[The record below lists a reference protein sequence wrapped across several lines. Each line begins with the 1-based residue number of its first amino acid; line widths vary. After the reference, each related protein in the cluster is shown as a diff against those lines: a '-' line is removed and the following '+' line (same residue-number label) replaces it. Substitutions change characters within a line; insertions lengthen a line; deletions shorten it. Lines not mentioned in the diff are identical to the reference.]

1 MAHLLRMP
9 SVMAG
14 ASEAVLLAWTVEVGD
29 AFAEGDSIA
38 EIETDKA
45 LVELAAEESAVLGRT
60 LVSGGTKVTVGDAIA
75 VLAEAGDSDD
85 DIEAAAAE
93 ARDTS
98 SEVEAAPDQDA
109 VLDPSPDL
117 EPDSAALAAAPEPT
131 PLSPEGGRLFV
142 SPLVRRLAREQ
153 GIDPAVI
160 PGTGPG
166 GRIVRRDLDA
176 WLAQTPTEPEPTE
189 PEPAAAEPAA
199 AVPAAAGAA
208 GFEDVPHS
216 GMRRAIARRLA
227 ESKSTVPHFYLSADL
242 RVGRLLEL
250 RAEINKTE
258 DVQVSVNDLLVKAI
272 GTAFQRVPEANVIW
286 TDDALRRFDTIDVA
300 VAVSTDKGLLTPVV
314 RDVASQS
321 LTRLSATIGDLVERA
336 RSGRLLQQE
345 LEGGSFSISNLGMYG
360 TPEFSAILNPPQSGI
375 LAVGAARDAAVVDDG
390 QVAVATVMSV
400 TMSVDHRAVDGALAA
415 QWLAAFTTIVENPV
429 SMLV

>member
-9 SVMAG
+9 SVLAG

-29 AFAEGDSIA
+29 SFAEGDSIA

-45 LVELAAEESAVLGRT
+45 LVELAAEESAILGRT
-60 LVSGGTKVTVGDAIA
+60 LVSGGTKVTVGDPIA
-75 VLAEAGDSDD
+75 VLAASTDSDD
-85 DIEAAAAE
+85 DIDAVAAE
-93 ARDTS
+93 AGGAS
-98 SEVEAAPDQDA
+98 SGVDVAAVPDPEPDPAAIGTAPEASP
-109 VLDPSPDL
+109 PSPEHD
-117 EPDSAALAAAPEPT
+117 
-131 PLSPEGGRLFV
+131 RLFV

-166 GRIVRRDLDA
+166 GRIVRRDLEA
-176 WLAQTPTEPEPTE
+176 WLASEPATPEPETPR
-189 PEPAAAEPAA
+189 PAVAAPAAS
-199 AVPAAAGAA
+199 AV

-216 GMRRAIARRLA
+216 GMRRAIARRLT
-227 ESKSTVPHFYLSADL
+227 ESKSTVPHFYVAADL

-250 RAEINKTE
+250 REEVNATD
-258 DVQVSVNDLLVKAI
+258 DVHVSVNDLLVKAI

-300 VAVSTDKGLLTPVV
+300 VAVDTEKGLVTPVV

-321 LTRLSATIGDLVERA
+321 LTRLSATIADLVERS
-336 RSGRLLQQE
+336 RSGRLLQHE
-345 LEGGSFSISNLGMYG
+345 LEGGAFSISNLGMYG

-375 LAVGAARDAAVVDDG
+375 LAVGAVRDAVVVHDG
-390 QVAVATVMSV
+390 GVAVAPVMSV

-415 QWLAAFTTIVENPV
+415 RWLAAFTAVVENPV

>member
-9 SVMAG
+9 SVLAG

-29 AFAEGDSIA
+29 SFAEGDSIA

-45 LVELAAEESAVLGRT
+45 LVELAAEESAILGRT
-60 LVSGGTKVTVGDAIA
+60 LVSDGTKVTVGDPIA
-75 VLAEAGDSDD
+75 VLAASSDSDD
-85 DIEAAAAE
+85 DIDAVAAE
-93 ARDTS
+93 ADGASSAVDVAAVPDAEPDPAAIDTAP
-98 SEVEAAPDQDA
+98 EAPP
-109 VLDPSPDL
+109 PSP
-117 EPDSAALAAAPEPT
+117 EN
-131 PLSPEGGRLFV
+131 GRLFV

-166 GRIVRRDLDA
+166 GRIVRRDLEA
-176 WLAQTPTEPEPTE
+176 WLASEPTTPEPGA
-189 PEPAAAEPAA
+189 PEPAASAPAA
-199 AVPAAAGAA
+199 SAA
-208 GFEDVPHS
+208 GFEDVPHT
-216 GMRRAIARRLA
+216 GMRRAIARRLT
-227 ESKSTVPHFYLSADL
+227 ESKSTVPHFYVAADL

-250 RAEINKTE
+250 REEVNATG
-258 DVQVSVNDLLVKAI
+258 DVRVSVNDLLVKAI

-286 TDDALRRFDTIDVA
+286 TDDALRRFDAIDVA
-300 VAVSTDKGLLTPVV
+300 VAVDTEKGLLTPVV

-321 LTRLSATIGDLVERA
+321 LSQLSATIADLVERS
-336 RSGRLLQQE
+336 RSGRLLQHE
-345 LEGGSFSISNLGMYG
+345 LEGGAFSISNLGMYG

-375 LAVGAARDAAVVDDG
+375 LAVGAVRDAVVVHDG
-390 QVAVATVMSV
+390 GVAVAPVMSV

-415 QWLAAFTTIVENPV
+415 RWLAAFTAVVENPV

>member
-9 SVMAG
+9 SVLAG
-14 ASEAVLLAWTVEVGD
+14 ASEAVLLAWTVEVG
-29 AFAEGDSIA
+29 ASFAEGDSIA

-45 LVELAAEESAVLGRT
+45 LVELAAEESAILGRT
-60 LVSGGTKVTVGDAIA
+60 LVSAGTKVTVGDPIA
-75 VLAEAGDSDD
+75 VIAASTDSEE
-85 DIEAAAAE
+85 DIDTVAAE
-93 ARDTS
+93 AQEATAKVEVAAVPEPEPDPGAIESATEPS
-98 SEVEAAPDQDA
+98 S
-109 VLDPSPDL
+109 PSPERD
-117 EPDSAALAAAPEPT
+117 
-131 PLSPEGGRLFV
+131 RLFV

-160 PGTGPG
+160 AGTGPG

-176 WLAQTPTEPEPTE
+176 WLAAQPTASESA
-189 PEPAAAEPAA
+189 PEPATAAP
-199 AVPAAAGAA
+199 AGASTA

-216 GMRRAIARRLA
+216 GMRRAIARRLT

-250 RAEINKTE
+250 RAEVNATQ
-258 DVQVSVNDLLVKAI
+258 DVRVSVNDLLVKAI

-286 TDDALRRFDTIDVA
+286 TDEALRRFDRIDVA

-321 LTRLSATIGDLVERA
+321 LTGLSTTIADLVARA

-360 TPEFSAILNPPQSGI
+360 TPEFAAILNPPQSGI
-375 LAVGAARDAAVVDDG
+375 LAIGATRDAVVVDEG
-390 QVAVATVMSV
+390 QAAVAKVMSV

-415 QWLAAFTTIVENPV
+415 QWLAAFAAVVENPV

>member
-29 AFAEGDSIA
+29 SFAEGDSIA

-85 DIEAAAAE
+85 DIDAVAAE
-93 ARDTS
+93 AGATT
-98 SEVEAAPDQDA
+98 SEVDIAAVPDAEPDPAAIDTAPEASP
-109 VLDPSPDL
+109 PSP
-117 EPDSAALAAAPEPT
+117 EN
-131 PLSPEGGRLFV
+131 GRLFV

-153 GIDPAVI
+153 NIDPAVI

-176 WLAQTPTEPEPTE
+176 WLASEPTT
-189 PEPAAAEPAA
+189 PEPAAPEPAA
-199 AVPAAAGAA
+199 SAPAAASAA

-216 GMRRAIARRLA
+216 GMRRAIARRLT
-227 ESKSTVPHFYLSADL
+227 ESKSTVPHFYVAADL

-250 RAEINKTE
+250 REEVNATG
-258 DVQVSVNDLLVKAI
+258 DVRVSVNDLLVKAI

-300 VAVSTDKGLLTPVV
+300 VAVDTEKGLLTPVV

-321 LTRLSATIGDLVERA
+321 LTRLSATIADLVERS
-336 RSGRLLQQE
+336 RSGRLMQHE
-345 LEGGSFSISNLGMYG
+345 LEGGAFSISNLGMYG

-375 LAVGAARDAAVVDDG
+375 LAVGAVRDAVVVRDG
-390 QVAVATVMSV
+390 GVAVAPVMSV

-415 QWLAAFTTIVENPV
+415 RWLAAFTEVVENPV

>member
-29 AFAEGDSIA
+29 SFAEGDSIA

-45 LVELAAEESAVLGRT
+45 LVELAAEESAILGRT

-75 VLAEAGDSDD
+75 VLAQAGDSDD

-93 ARDTS
+93 ARDAS
-98 SEVEAAPDQDA
+98 SEAEVAPELDA
-109 VLDPSPDL
+109 VLDPAPDP
-117 EPDSAALAAAPEPT
+117 EPDPATLATAPEP
-131 PLSPEGGRLFV
+131 PPPSPEGGRLFV

-176 WLAQTPTEPEPTE
+176 WLAQTPEPAAV
-189 PEPAAAEPAA
+189 EPAAAAPAA
-199 AVPAAAGAA
+199 ASEA

-216 GMRRAIARRLA
+216 GMRRAIARRLT

-250 RAEINKTE
+250 RAEINKAE

-286 TDDALRRFDTIDVA
+286 TEEALRRFETIDVA

-314 RDVASQS
+314 RDIASQS
-321 LTRLSATIGDLVERA
+321 LTELSATIGDLVERA

-415 QWLAAFTTIVENPV
+415 QWLAAFTAIVENPV

>member
-9 SVMAG
+9 SVLAG

-29 AFAEGDSIA
+29 SFAEGDSIA

-45 LVELAAEESAVLGRT
+45 LVELAAEESAILGRT
-60 LVSGGTKVTVGDAIA
+60 LVSGGTKVTVGDPIA
-75 VLAEAGDSDD
+75 VLAASTDSDD
-85 DIEAAAAE
+85 DIDAAA
-93 ARDTS
+93 
-98 SEVEAAPDQDA
+98 VEAGGASSDVDVAAVPEAEPDPAAIDTATDA
-109 VLDPSPDL
+109 SPPSP
-117 EPDSAALAAAPEPT
+117 EN
-131 PLSPEGGRLFV
+131 GRLFV

-166 GRIVRRDLDA
+166 GRIVRRDLEA
-176 WLAQTPTEPEPTE
+176 WLASEPATQEPAAPEPTAAA
-189 PEPAAAEPAA
+189 PAAT
-199 AVPAAAGAA
+199 AA
-208 GFEDVPHS
+208 GFEDIPHS
-216 GMRRAIARRLA
+216 GMRRAIARRLT
-227 ESKSTVPHFYLSADL
+227 ESKSTVPHFYVAADL

-250 RAEINKTE
+250 REEVNATD
-258 DVQVSVNDLLVKAI
+258 DVRVSVNDLLVKAI

-300 VAVSTDKGLLTPVV
+300 VAVDTEKGLLTPVV

-321 LTRLSATIGDLVERA
+321 LTRLSATIADLVERS
-336 RSGRLLQQE
+336 RSGRLQQHE
-345 LEGGSFSISNLGMYG
+345 LEGGAFSISNLGMYG

-375 LAVGAARDAAVVDDG
+375 LAVGAVRDAVVVHDG
-390 QVAVATVMSV
+390 GVAVAPVMSV

-415 QWLAAFTTIVENPV
+415 RWLAAFTAVVENPV

>member
-9 SVMAG
+9 SVLAG

-29 AFAEGDSIA
+29 SFAEGDSIA

-45 LVELAAEESAVLGRT
+45 LVELAAEESAILGRT

-75 VLAEAGDSDD
+75 VLAQAGDSDD
-85 DIEAAAAE
+85 DIEAAAAGVRGAASE
-93 ARDTS
+93 A
-98 SEVEAAPDQDA
+98 EVAPEVDA
-109 VLDPSPDL
+109 VLDPAPDP
-117 EPDSAALAAAPEPT
+117 EPDPATLATAPEP
-131 PLSPEGGRLFV
+131 PPPSPEGGRLFV

-176 WLAQTPTEPEPTE
+176 WLAQTPEPAAV
-189 PEPAAAEPAA
+189 EPAAAAPAA
-199 AVPAAAGAA
+199 TSEA

-216 GMRRAIARRLA
+216 GMRRAIARRLT
-227 ESKSTVPHFYLSADL
+227 ESTSTVPHFYLSADL

-250 RAEINKTE
+250 RAEINQAE

-286 TDDALRRFDTIDVA
+286 TEEALRRFETIDVA

-314 RDVASQS
+314 RDIASQS
-321 LTRLSATIGDLVERA
+321 LTELSATIGDLVERA

-415 QWLAAFTTIVENPV
+415 QWLAAFTAIVENPV

>member
-9 SVMAG
+9 SVLAG

-29 AFAEGDSIA
+29 SFAEGDSIA

-45 LVELAAEESAVLGRT
+45 LVELAAEESAILGRT

-75 VLAEAGDSDD
+75 VLAQAGDSDD
-85 DIEAAAAE
+85 DIEAAAAGVRGAASE
-93 ARDTS
+93 A
-98 SEVEAAPDQDA
+98 EVAPEVDA
-109 VLDPSPDL
+109 VLDPAPDP
-117 EPDSAALAAAPEPT
+117 EPDPATLATAPEP
-131 PLSPEGGRLFV
+131 PPPSPEGGRLFV

-176 WLAQTPTEPEPTE
+176 WLAQTPEPAAV
-189 PEPAAAEPAA
+189 EPAAAAPAA
-199 AVPAAAGAA
+199 TSEA

-216 GMRRAIARRLA
+216 GMRRAIARRLT
-227 ESKSTVPHFYLSADL
+227 ESTSTVPHFYLSADL

-250 RAEINKTE
+250 RAEINKAE

-286 TDDALRRFDTIDVA
+286 TEEALRRFETIDVA

-314 RDVASQS
+314 RDIASQS
-321 LTRLSATIGDLVERA
+321 LTELSATIGDLVERA

-415 QWLAAFTTIVENPV
+415 QWLAAFTAIVENPV

>member
-9 SVMAG
+9 SVLAG

-29 AFAEGDSIA
+29 SFAEGDSIA

-45 LVELAAEESAVLGRT
+45 LVELAAEESAILGRT
-60 LVSGGTKVTVGDAIA
+60 LVSDGTKVTVGDPIA
-75 VLAEAGDSDD
+75 VLAASTDSDD
-85 DIEAAAAE
+85 DIDAVAAE
-93 ARDTS
+93 VGGASSAVDVAAMPDAKPDPAAIDT
-98 SEVEAAPDQDA
+98 
-109 VLDPSPDL
+109 
-117 EPDSAALAAAPEPT
+117 APEA
-131 PLSPEGGRLFV
+131 SPPSSKNGRLFV

-166 GRIVRRDLDA
+166 GRIVRRDLEA
-176 WLAQTPTEPEPTE
+176 WLASESTTPERTT
-189 PEPAAAEPAA
+189 PEPAAPEPAA
-199 AVPAAAGAA
+199 SAPAAASAA
-208 GFEDVPHS
+208 GFVDVPHS
-216 GMRRAIARRLA
+216 GMRRAIARRLT
-227 ESKSTVPHFYLSADL
+227 ESKSTVPHFYVAADL

-250 RAEINKTE
+250 REEVNATG
-258 DVQVSVNDLLVKAI
+258 DVRVSVNDLLVKAI

-300 VAVSTDKGLLTPVV
+300 VAVDTDKGLLTPVV
-314 RDVASQS
+314 RDVAAQS
-321 LTRLSATIGDLVERA
+321 LTRLSATITDLVERS
-336 RSGRLLQQE
+336 RSGRLQQHE
-345 LEGGSFSISNLGMYG
+345 LEGGAFSISNLGMYG

-375 LAVGAARDAAVVDDG
+375 LAVGAIRDAVVVHDG
-390 QVAVATVMSV
+390 GVAVAPVMSV

-415 QWLAAFTTIVENPV
+415 RWLAAFTAVVENPV